1 MRRLSAAGAAG
12 GFTRFCCREQ
22 KVSFDHGKIANV
34 REKTGSAKR
43 GHIPW
48 ERSRACVKGSRGPVK
63 GSHLTEQWSRVS
75 VKGSPKSVHGSQMSA
90 EGAQMFRETIAR
102 WVCAFGLANAQGE
115 LSPFLIRRSG
125 SVQITYLL
133 FCVIW

>member
-1 MRRLSAAGAAG
+1 MRPRSAAGAAG
-12 GFTRFCCREQ
+12 GLARFCCREQ
-22 KVSFDHGKIANV
+22 KVSFDCRKIANV

-43 GHIPW
+43 GHTRL
-48 ERSRACVKGSRGPVK
+48 ERSRACVKGSRRPVK

-75 VKGSPKSVHGSQMSA
+75 VNGSPKSVHGSRMSA

-115 LSPFLIRRSG
+115 LSPF
-125 SVQITYLL
+125 
-133 FCVIW
+133 